1 MAEDVKKEEEKKEE
15 KKEKKE
21 LKLDKRKAVI
31 VGRFLLG
38 AGLLTSVGFAAYSI
52 GKGHGSDSAYADVYR
67 KFPEI
72 REALKEI
79 DPAFF
84 ASIVL

>member
-1 MAEDVKKEEEKKEE
+1 MAEDVKKEEEKKDE
-15 KKEKKE
+15 KKEM
-21 LKLDKRKAVI
+21 KLDKRKAI
-31 VGRFLLG
+31 IAGRFLVG
-38 AGLLTSVGFAAYSI
+38 AGLLTSAGFLAYNI
-52 GKGHGSDSAYADVYR
+52 GKGHGHDNAYAEVYK

-72 REALKEI
+72 REALKEL

>member
-15 KKEKKE
+15 KKEMI
-21 LKLDKRKAVI
+21 DKRTAIV

-38 AGLLTSVGFAAYSI
+38 AGLLTAGSLIAYNI
-52 GKGHGSDSAYADVYR
+52 GKGHGSDAAYVEVYK

-72 REALKEI
+72 REALKEL
-79 DPAFF
+79 DPTFF